1 LYTLLLRGVYQVKKL
16 SIKRILIISGLA
28 LLIAIIS
35 TVFWFYSTIKTTAVQ
50 IHEPLA
56 LDVVKLR
63 PEPISVKELDPISV
77 LLLGIDE
84 REDDRGRS
92 DTILVVTIN
101 PTLNTA
107 KMLSIPRD
115 TYVEI
120 SGIAKM
126 DKINHSY
133 AFGGIQMAHETVQN
147 LLQIPI
153 DYIVSI
159 NMEGFVGL
167 VDAINGIHVENSLAF
182 TVDDFNY
189 PVGGIELN
197 GEESLSYVRMRYDD
211 PKGDF
216 GRQERQKETLRA
228 IYEKVLSM
236 DSLFSYRKLLDTVGE
251 NVRTNLTFEEMKDI
265 SKDYS
270 GSLKNIDSYSFQE
283 GNGQMIDHIWYYIVD
298 SDELQHIQKELKDH
312 LEQ

>member
-1 LYTLLLRGVYQVKKL
+1 MKKL
-16 SIKRILIISGLA
+16 SIKRLLIFLGLA

-35 TVFWFYSTIKTTAVQ
+35 TVFWFYSNIKTTAVQ

-56 LDVVKLR
+56 FDIVKLR
-63 PEPISVKELDPISV
+63 PEPISVKELDPISF

-92 DTILVVTIN
+92 DTIIVLTVN
-101 PTLNTA
+101 PTLKTA
-107 KMLSIPRD
+107 KMVSIPRD

-120 SGIAKM
+120 SGLAKM

-153 DYIVSI
+153 DYVISI
-159 NMEGFVGL
+159 NMEGYVGL

-182 TVDDFNY
+182 KVDKFNY

-211 PKGDF
+211 PNGDF

-228 IYEKVLSM
+228 IYEKLGTM
-236 DSLFSYRKLLDTVGE
+236 DSLFSHRRLLDIVGE

-265 SKDYS
+265 SKNYS
-270 GSLKNIDSYSFQE
+270 SSLKNIDSYSFQK
-283 GNGQMIDHIWYYIVD
+283 GNGQTIDQVWYYIVD
-298 SDELQHIQKELKDH
+298 SGELQHIQQELGEH
-312 LEQ
+312 LAQ